1 MTERLDLHTLAA
13 RSELVAPP
21 VAAPAVKPDQRACE
35 DRTFELPRAL
45 HIGTAA
51 LFLAYMAIMAVGFR
65 NNELVLPMVINF
77 IFISAAF
84 GVPALWAT
92 MKPDNPS
99 QALGLDGFMANGVDC
114 LTGRLDGRSASVQVL
129 IMPVLVLLWGIGVV
143 TIAAMV

>member
-1 MTERLDLHTLAA
+1 MTERHDLETLAA
-13 RSELVAPP
+13 RAEL
-21 VAAPAVKPDQRACE
+21 VAAPAAAPDFKSDQRACE

-51 LFLAYMAIMAVGFR
+51 LFLAYMAIMAVGFQH
-65 NNELVLPMVINF
+65 NELVLPMVINF
-77 IFISAAF
+77 FFITAAF
-84 GVPALWAT
+84 LVPALWAT

-99 QALGLDGFMANGVDC
+99 QALGLESFMANGVDC